1 VSPLLLAC
9 VAEGSGLLRSLGLML
24 AAGAL
29 LALFI

>member
-1 VSPLLLAC
+1 MSPLLLAC
-9 VAEGSGLLRSLGLML
+9 AAEGSGLLRSLGLCI